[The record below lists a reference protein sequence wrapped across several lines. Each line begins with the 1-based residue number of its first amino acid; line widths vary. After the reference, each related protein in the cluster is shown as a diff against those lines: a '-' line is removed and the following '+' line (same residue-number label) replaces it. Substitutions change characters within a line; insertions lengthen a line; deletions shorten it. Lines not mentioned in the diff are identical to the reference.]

1 MKTIKITLIT
11 LIAVCSLVSC
21 KKDSKEKTTAEK
33 IQAKWS
39 LVSIVDNETVTGG
52 ATPTSFTQM
61 GKVGEYI
68 QFKNDGK
75 VYIKNDGE
83 AEQVV
88 PYTVNNDTQLT
99 LDGDPYTI
107 SVLTENSLVIYMKK
121 NFTGGY
127 YESTISLSK

>member
-1 MKTIKITLIT
+1 MKTIKIALIT
-11 LIAVCSLVSC
+11 LMTVCSLVSC

-39 LVSIVDNETVTGG
+39 LVSIVDSETVTGG
-52 ATPTSFTQM
+52 ATPTSSTQM
-61 GKVGEYI
+61 GKAGEYV

-75 VYIKNDGE
+75 AYIKNDGE

-88 PYTVNNDTQLT
+88 PYTVNSDTQLT
-99 LDGDPYTI
+99 LDGDQYTI
-107 SVLTENSLVIYMKK
+107 KVLTDNSLVIYLKK

-127 YESTISLSK
+127 YESTVSLSK